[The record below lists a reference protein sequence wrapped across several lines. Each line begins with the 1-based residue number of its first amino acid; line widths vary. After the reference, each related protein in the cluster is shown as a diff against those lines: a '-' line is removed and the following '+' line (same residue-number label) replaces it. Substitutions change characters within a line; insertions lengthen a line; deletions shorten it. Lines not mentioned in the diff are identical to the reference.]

1 MMKYCVKYE
10 VNAVGNFVF
19 TDINKHEEITPNDR
33 QEKTIYNLSLEE
45 IKRYIIAEHYNDL
58 LDKGIKSVNL
68 TDELYNKEDLPI
80 RRKVIRKA

>member
-1 MMKYCVKYE
+1 MMKYCIKYE

-19 TDINKHEEITPNDR
+19 TDINKHEEILPNDR

-45 IKRYIIAEHYNDL
+45 IKRCIIAEHYNDL
-58 LDKGIKSVNL
+58 LDKGIKLVNL
-68 TDELYNKEDLPI
+68 TDELYNKEELPL